1 MLRRMVSNLGLR
13 RGRPLSAMMQLSMPI
28 TLHLSSSTHTHNT
41 QPRIM
46 SLKRVST
53 LAARAA
59 IALLRPT
66 RFQASGLL
74 RPTAKLQSTVQRP
87 ASCLVQ
93 QRFHSTEG
101 KPDNKVWNF
110 DSVKQLTES
119 PDPTRVL
126 IGTCSPLL
134 PCSSAFAPLTLLSL
148 SAQMS
153 ANPPNTPPA
162 TSPPPSTSPSAL
174 RPTHSSCPPTNSRIS
189 LVLRSPLQIKSW
201 CFIAK
206 LELGVLQRLGWLG
219 RWVTAKWESIG
230 VVGWSGVR
238 MVERPS
244 MIELRYTKNLEARAY
259 SCVCGCLHTYLSI

>member
-1 MLRRMVSNLGLR
+1 
-13 RGRPLSAMMQLSMPI
+13 
-28 TLHLSSSTHTHNT
+28 
-41 QPRIM
+41 M
-46 SLKRVST
+46 SLRRVST

-59 IALLRPT
+59 IASSRPT

-74 RPTAKLQSTVQRP
+74 RPTAKLQSTIQRP
-87 ASCLVQ
+87 ATCLVH

-134 PCSSAFAPLTLLSL
+134 PHSL
-148 SAQMS
+148 CLCTTNPSLPSAQMS

-162 TSPPPSTSPSAL
+162 TSPPPSISPSAL

-189 LVLRSPLQIKSW
+189 LASRSPLQIKSW

-206 LELGVLQRLGWLG
+206 LELGVLRRLGWLG
-219 RWVTAKWESIG
+219 RLVTAKWESIG

-244 MIELRYTKNLEARAY
+244 MIEFEIYQESR
-259 SCVCGCLHTYLSI
+259 S